1 MGKFHAIAS
10 SLWVFGT
17 VNLAFIPTTNF
28 VNSNGYIGLTNIT
41 STSQDDFIY
50 SGQILLEF
58 IYKSSNISSNSTIKE
73 IEQNIIQ
80 NKDTIYN
87 GWGNTQN
94 VTINRKELFEMS
106 LIGSIVNISNYGMK
120 SLKEFFAEAYAKW
133 TTTPDAMKNKS
144 WEILN
149 EFFIEIYA
157 PLQKTNFGSQIS
169 TLQKSL
175 DFIDQHIS
183 SSKIIYDTNLAKKPS
198 DAVNLKYSS
207 NLFGSRFGLQ
217 QTIPTGGEDSYTFN
231 AIKTA
236 LIMWQSNK
244 NRDIKNS
251 HFPILSGVIYRNII
265 ANWWWDL
272 SGELAKMMNDSYT
285 KAQNSSRRKYEDFMS
300 TAKQKNYSS
309 FDKLDQTLKALTRYD
324 NNYYHQKGS
333 TIFLKDSV
341 QAAQDYYRWS
351 DDEVRDF
358 ENQILDLFNITY
370 TVTDNNFKYFL
381 TGFIFS
387 PDAQLENQS
396 RQTAAYTSYSF
407 ENAIGASD
415 QIVTTRKANVVISTE
430 IIDNIMRRRVSSQYN
445 NGWWSTPNQFYI
457 LNHEMGHAVDAYYG
471 MIKEARNNAQNYFKN
486 ILYNIGVRGQYPGN
500 IFGYDDISNYNQKV
514 NLIKI
519 ILIVTFG
526 VFCTSI
532 IIAVIWG
539 ARSKLPPQ
547 NKKD

>member
-28 VNSNGYIGLTNIT
+28 VDSNGYIGLTNIT

-50 SGQILLEF
+50 SGRILLEF
-58 IYKSSNISSNSTIKE
+58 IYKSSNISSNSTIRE

-87 GWGNTQN
+87 GWGKTCN

-106 LIGSIVNISNYGMK
+106 LIGSIVNISGYGME
-120 SLKEFFAEAYAKW
+120 SWKEFFAEAYAKW

-149 EFFIEIYA
+149 EFFIDIYA
-157 PLQKTNFGSQIS
+157 PLQKNNFGSQIS

-175 DFIDQHIS
+175 DFIDQYLA
-183 SSKIIYDTNLAKKPS
+183 SSKIIYDTNLAKKSS

-217 QTIPTGGEDSYTFN
+217 QTIGEEESYTFN
-231 AIKTA
+231 ALKTA

-244 NRDIKNS
+244 NKDIKNS
-251 HFPILSGVIYRNII
+251 HFPILSSVIYQNII
-265 ANWWWDL
+265 ANGWWDL
-272 SGELAKMMNDSYT
+272 SDELAKMMNDSYT
-285 KAQNSSRRKYEDFMS
+285 KAQRSSRRKYEDFMS
-300 TAKQKNYSS
+300 AAKQKNYAS
-309 FDKLDQTLKALTRYD
+309 FDKLDQTLKNLTRYE
-324 NNYYHQKGS
+324 NNYYHRKGS

-341 QAAQDYYRWS
+341 QAVQDYYRWS
-351 DDEVRDF
+351 DDEVRNF

-370 TVTDNNFKYFL
+370 AVTDNNFKYFL

-387 PDAQLENQS
+387 PYARLENQS
-396 RQTAAYTSYSF
+396 ERTAAYTSYSF
-407 ENAIGASD
+407 ENAIGTSN
-415 QIVTTRKANVVISTE
+415 QIVTTRKANIVISTE
-430 IIDNIMRRRVSSQYN
+430 GIDNTMRGRVSSQYN
-445 NGWWSTPNQFYI
+445 SGWWSAPNQFYI

-471 MIKEARNNAQNYFKN
+471 MIKEARNNAQDYFKD
-486 ILYNIGVRGQYPGN
+486 ILDNIGVRGQYSGN
-500 IFGYDDISNYNQKV
+500 IFGYDDVSSYNQKV

-519 ILIVTFG
+519 ILIVIFG
-526 VFCTSI
+526 VVCTSI

-539 ARSKLPPQ
+539 ARRKMPPQ